1 MCRRYF
7 HDLGVDPDRI
17 WIGLCEGDKEATGWS
32 MAFFSDYVEYSKRM
46 VMVLGPQE
54 YEERRMVNSAGT
66 PLAMWRKLIKDADL
80 TVLNVKRAQE
90 CGNKEKWRLR
100 FHSHNA
106 RFPSSSVGV
115 FEVSK
120 VSFLCCCVFK
130 RAVIANQP
138 RKVALDRPCNRSAA
152 TTHQAAHVPEGRG
165 HCRGCPR
172 DPSYLVRTCW

>member
-1 MCRRYF
+1 
-7 HDLGVDPDRI
+7 VDPDRI
-17 WIGLCEGDKEATGWS
+17 WVGLCEGDKEAIGWS
-32 MAFFSDYVEYSKRM
+32 MTVFSDYVEYLK
-46 VMVLGPQE
+46 
-54 YEERRMVNSAGT
+54 RMVNSAST
-66 PLAMWRKLIKDADL
+66 PLAMWRKLIKEAGF

-90 CGNKEKWRLR
+90 CGNKEKWRHR
-100 FHSHNA
+100 FHNHNA
-106 RFPSSSVGV
+106 RFPSSSVDV

-165 HCRGCPR
+165 HCRGCPS